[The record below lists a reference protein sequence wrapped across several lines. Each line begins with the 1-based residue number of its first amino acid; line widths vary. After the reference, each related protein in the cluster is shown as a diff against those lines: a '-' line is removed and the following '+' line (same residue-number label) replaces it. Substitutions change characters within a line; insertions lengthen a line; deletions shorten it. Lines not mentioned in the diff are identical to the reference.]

1 MFVPTL
7 EFLLKGYLMAK
18 MLGATARG
26 MRGCGKYCAC
36 CKVAPG
42 RARTVEKRTTKRRER
57 QSWRREVSE

>member
-18 MLGATARG
+18 MLGATTPVG
-26 MRGCGKYCAC
+26 IGGKYCAC